1 MQKDIVILTGVL
13 GSGASY
19 IAEYLVNNHPGV
31 EIHGWARWHSTGSNT
46 NIAHITDKI
55 YMHEVDLMDLSAVI
69 EALKKIKPTK
79 ILHLASTANVRTCF
93 DTPLSIYQNNV
104 MSTANLFQAVKMVCP
119 DSIIQLCSTSEVY
132 GNPQEYPMT
141 EDHKSVPVNPYAAS
155 KASQEA
161 LAYGWGQS
169 WGLKIIIT
177 RAFCYINPRRKD
189 LFATSFAYQIA
200 KIEAGLQD
208 KLKHG
213 NLDSIRTIMDVRDMA
228 EAYWIGCEKCE
239 YLTPYNIGGK
249 FAISVGDFLEIL
261 KDHAKVPIICE
272 QDKHLLRPKDVTRQ
286 VPDISKFYEATKWER
301 KYTIEE
307 SVQWLLDE
315 MRKEVKKL

>member
-1 MQKDIVILTGVL
+1 MNDVVCITGIL

-19 IAEYLVNNHPGV
+19 LAEYLVNNHPDV
-31 EIHGWARWHSTGSNT
+31 SIHGFSRWHSTGSNE
-46 NIAHITDKI
+46 NISGFKDKI
-55 YMHEVDLMDLSAVI
+55 TLHEVDLMDLSAII

-79 ILHLASTANVRTCF
+79 IFHLASTANVRTCF
-93 DTPLSIYQNNV
+93 DTPLSIYHNNT
-104 MSTANLFQAVKMVCP
+104 MSTANLFQAVKMICP
-119 DSIIQLCSTSEVY
+119 DAIIQLCSTSEIY
-132 GNPQEYPMT
+132 GNPKEYPMT
-141 EDHKSVPVNPYAAS
+141 ENHQSRPVNPYASS

-208 KLKHG
+208 VLKHG

-228 EAYWIGCEKCE
+228 EAYWVACDKCE
-239 YLTPYNIGGK
+239 FLTPYNIGGK
-249 FAISVGDFLEIL
+249 FAISVGDFLDIL
-261 KDHAKVPIICE
+261 KSHAKVPIICE
-272 QDKHLLRPKDVTRQ
+272 QDKSLLRPKDVTRQ
-286 VPDISKFYEATKWER
+286 VPDVSRFYEATKWER
-301 KYTIEE
+301 RYAIEE
-307 SVQWLLDE
+307 STEWLLNE
-315 MRKEVKKL
+315 MRKEFK